1 VALAREAE
9 GVGDLVQVDGLER
22 VVRVLVDD
30 REEVAEQLALVLQKG
45 ARQLLADSRAREL
58 VRQSYTDVGFGERL
72 GE

>member
-1 VALAREAE
+1 MALAGEAKASR
-9 GVGDLVQVDGLER
+9 DLVQVDGLER
-22 VVRVLVDD
+22 VVRVLLDD

-45 ARQLLADSRAREL
+45 ARQLLADLRAGEL

>member
-1 VALAREAE
+1 MALAREAE

-22 VVRVLVDD
+22 VVRVLGDD
-30 REEVAEQLALVLQKG
+30 REEVTEQLALVLQKG
-45 ARQLLADSRAREL
+45 ARQLLADLRAGEL